1 MINNSSNSS
10 VLAEAH
16 KKIVNFLQ
24 LYGRDF
30 IKLTLNWK
38 HNFIPCPKNTLN
50 WKKEKI
56 NK

>member
-30 IKLTLNWK
+30 IKLTLN
-38 HNFIPCPKNTLN
+38 
-50 WKKEKI
+50 
-56 NK
+56 